1 MPKRPKAKVKTTT
14 TEKQPSKAKQA
25 RKERQEVQA
34 ARNALT
40 VMDGQLTPWQL
51 AKGNRRARRILEGR
65 HEKWQTKMHTESK
78 YKTEGKNK
86 VA

>member
-14 TEKQPSKAKQA
+14 PTEKQPSKAKQA
-25 RKERQEVQA
+25 RKEKQEVQA
-34 ARNALT
+34 ARNTLT
-40 VMDGQLTPWQL
+40 VTAGQPTPWQL

-65 HEKWQTKMHTESK
+65 HEKWQTKMHAES
-78 YKTEGKNK
+78 KNK